1 MSHWIGKL
9 TDKESSKWASRT
21 LSTVC
26 LTFKLTA
33 HEIHQ
38 PNLYYFCNTFV
49 AFCILF
55 LQQIKNIK
63 KSIEIERRK
72 FTCFSIHK
80 YICYMHFYKNAFKRI
95 NCINLCKPSIEEKE
109 IKC

>member
-26 LTFKLTA
+26 LNIQIDSTRNPSTEFIYL
-33 HEIHQ
+33 Q
-38 PNLYYFCNTFV
+38 YFCRK
-49 AFCILF
+49 ILK
-55 LQQIKNIK
+55 LKGENLHVL
-63 KSIEIERRK
+63 
-72 FTCFSIHK
+72 SIHK

-95 NCINLCKPSIEEKE
+95 NCINLCKPSIE
-109 IKC
+109 